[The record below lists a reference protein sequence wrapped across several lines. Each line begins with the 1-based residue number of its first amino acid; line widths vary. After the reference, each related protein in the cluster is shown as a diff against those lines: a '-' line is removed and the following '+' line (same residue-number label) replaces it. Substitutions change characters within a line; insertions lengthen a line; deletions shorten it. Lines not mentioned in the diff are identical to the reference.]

1 MVKSDKASQWRVL
14 SGENNWDGLL
24 QPLNL
29 DLRRY
34 IIHYGQR
41 AGSVGDLYNQ
51 NKHGE
56 FPKEKFFAEAGLEKG
71 NRFKYSVT
79 HYIHAGSDIVE
90 PAWRDILIAWR
101 GTIHYTEWF
110 NDLIAALKSALELF
124 GTGTEAKVHSG
135 FLSLYSG
142 TRSNSVVDNLSA
154 RHQVRDAL
162 RELMDKYKDEEISIT
177 VTGFSLGGALATLN
191 AMDIANEYN
200 KPSST
205 LLGANN
211 PCMVT
216 TFTFGSPQVG
226 DFGFKQ
232 LFKKLVDHHHLR
244 LLRIRNANDP
254 VHKWP
259 FSTFTHVGEKL
270 TIYSN
275 ESPYLKHKLIFGR
288 SLEGTYNP
296 PSIDY
301 YPNIVTEEEIIASR
315 GLVTNWIAGS
325 VSAHNMDVY
334 LHGIAGL
341 QEGTFGFHLEVDLD
355 IALVNKYLDRLKD
368 EYEIPD
374 HWWKGENCK
383 RMVQEDNG
391 HWKVKG

>member
-1 MVKSDKASQWRVL
+1 MVKSDMASQWRVL
-14 SGENNWDGLL
+14 GGENNWDGLL

-29 DLRRY
+29 DLRSY

-56 FPKEKFFAEAGLEKG
+56 FPKDKFFAEAGLEKG
-71 NRFKYSVT
+71 NDFKYSVT
-79 HYIHAGSDIVE
+79 HYIHAGSVIVE
-90 PAWRDILIAWR
+90 PAWFGFVAVTTDEGKAVLGRRDILIAWR

-110 NDLIAALKSALELF
+110 NDLISDPRPASELF

-135 FLSLYSG
+135 FL
-142 TRSNSVVDNLSA
+142 SNSVVDNLSA

-162 RELMDKYKDEEISIT
+162 RELMDIYKGEEISIT

-191 AMDIANEYN
+191 AMDIVANGYN

-216 TFTFGSPQVG
+216 TFTFGSPQ
-226 DFGFKQ
+226 KI
-232 LFKKLVDHHHLR
+232 VDHHHLR

-259 FSTFTHVGEKL
+259 FCTLNHVGKTL
-270 TIYSN
+270 TVYSN
-275 ESPYLKHKLIFGR
+275 ESPYLKKKWLF
-288 SLEGTYNP
+288 
-296 PSIDY
+296 
-301 YPNIVTEEEIIASR
+301 ASR
-315 GLVTNWIAGS
+315 GLLINWVADS

-334 LHGIAGL
+334 LHGIAGV
-341 QEGTFGFHLEVDLD
+341 QKGTSGFHLEVDLD

-368 EYEIPD
+368 EYGIPD
-374 HWWKGENCK
+374 HWWEGENSQ

-391 HWKVKG
+391 HWKVNFSSAIS